1 MYKRQALLVATIG
14 EAPLSASTA
23 ILMLMLA
30 FHSIRLPTGVPAML
44 NLVLAAFL
52 GAVRGAQM
60 RGELAFRLSVVRHAA
75 LTFWLW
81 ACWKVAATGDR
92 DFGAVTFLPL
102 LVVSARG
109 GEGSSSRAFG
119 VQLALSTGLI
129 TWNYG
134 LVFAWHGADLPFG
147 FNAYLG
153 VGMFYWAA
161 LGVWALLAVPLRAD
175 LRAAQEAWLSRHAG
189 SAV

>member
-1 MYKRQALLVATIG
+1 MSGFALLVATIG

-60 RGELAFRLSVVRHAA
+60 RELAFRLSVVRHAA
-75 LTFWLW
+75 LAFWLW

-92 DFGAVTFLPL
+92 DFGAVTFLP
-102 LVVSARG
+102 
-109 GEGSSSRAFG
+109 
-119 VQLALSTGLI
+119 
-129 TWNYG
+129 
-134 LVFAWHGADLPFG
+134 
-147 FNAYLG
+147 
-153 VGMFYWAA
+153 
-161 LGVWALLAVPLRAD
+161 
-175 LRAAQEAWLSRHAG
+175 
-189 SAV
+189 